1 MLCDQE
7 VPGYIEDEGVELVG
21 VESQRVVVVKPINLY
36 VSEAHFVVGKNS
48 VRVDRVFAYSRDRV

>member
-7 VPGYIEDEGVELVG
+7 VSCYIEDEGVEVVG
-21 VESQRVVVVKPINLY
+21 VESQRVVIVKPVNLY

-48 VRVDRVFAYSRDRV
+48 VRVDRVLAYSRDGV